1 MSTAPLNTPQFM
13 RDVVRALEL
22 AAVPY
27 MVVGSLSSNLYGI
40 PRSTKDAD
48 FVVQLGNTPI
58 TDITRHLGPS
68 YVLDDQM
75 SFETVTG
82 TSRLKM
88 RHPASAFV
96 IELFLISDDPHDRER
111 FARRKSVRYD
121 GHDVFV
127 ATAEDV
133 VITKLRWSRHG
144 KRAKD
149 IDDVRSVI
157 TVSGASLD
165 WPYIRRWCVAHQTES
180 LLEDVLKTIPT

>member
-1 MSTAPLNTPQFM
+1 MSTPEFM

-22 AAVPY
+22 AGVQY

-48 FVVQLGNTPI
+48 FVVQFDNTPI
-58 TDITRHLGPS
+58 REATRYLGPS
-68 YVLDDQM
+68 YVFDDQM
-75 SFETVTG
+75 SFETATK
-82 TSRLKM
+82 TYRWKLW
-88 RHPASAFV
+88 HPASAFM
-96 IELFLISDDPHDRER
+96 IELFLISDDPHDREQ
-111 FARRKSVRYD
+111 FSRRKSVRYD

-133 VITKLRWSRHG
+133 VITKLRWSRPG

-157 TVSGASLD
+157 TVSGAKLD
-165 WPYIRRWCVAHQTES
+165 WPYTRRWCAAHQTES
-180 LLEDVLKTIPT
+180 LLNDVLKTILT